1 MCVAS
6 ELEYFLDAYAGATP
20 RLLVDPM
27 GVFALKGIPGQTA
40 LVQLSLDERTAGFG
54 SRKFVES
61 KKAQRISPGDK
72 FARVVIEAMEATEI
86 GASATVDVF
95 DAGSPK
101 AKPGGSSGWKTLRG
115 AVGKKRI
122 GAWCGEQRSC
132 AAARARYSSTYRGS
146 RASFCFRLAPLA
158 RHDGRTAASPFSTL
172 IPSARWNPID
182 QHRLQNIGCI
192 TLIAQHRL
200 YNIDCIT

>member
-1 MCVAS
+1 
-6 ELEYFLDAYAGATP
+6 
-20 RLLVDPM
+20 M

-86 GASATVDVF
+86 GASATVDAF

-115 AVGKKRI
+115 AVGKKRSGGKDNLLAGLSDI
-122 GAWCGEQRSC
+122 TGSSRQLSSRRWSGEGAE
-132 AAARARYSSTYRGS
+132 
-146 RASFCFRLAPLA
+146 
-158 RHDGRTAASPFSTL
+158 
-172 IPSARWNPID
+172 
-182 QHRLQNIGCI
+182 
-192 TLIAQHRL
+192 
-200 YNIDCIT
+200 